1 MAEQESTVSA
11 LELAQQAVE
20 QADQAYELALEL
32 ESLLDG
38 LGEST
43 NPPKW
48 AFSLHRMANRAARAA
63 DVAHN
68 AALNVRFHLE
78 RSEAA

>member
-11 LELAQQAVE
+11 FELAQQAVE

-32 ESLLDG
+32 ESLLEG
-38 LGEST
+38 LGEP
-43 NPPKW
+43 NDPPKW
-48 AFSLHRMANRAARAA
+48 VFALHRMAQRTCRAA
-63 DVAHN
+63 DVAHT
-68 AALNVRFHLE
+68 AALNVRFQLE